1 MGRAVFVLCVCAAL
15 LFAADNLLHCPV
27 LALAYAISAAHAR
40 LHANAGNSGA
50 HASTFRSRDAV
61 AVRPTSYAFSRFA
74 LPTSRDCALGGKAL
88 GVLPLLPL
96 PTVMSLSPIELAS
109 LWKQRDE
116 IFMCRALWSL
126 QGVGMN

>member
-15 LFAADNLLHCPV
+15 LFAADHLLHCPV
-27 LALAYAISAAHAR
+27 LALAYAISAAH
-40 LHANAGNSGA
+40 
-50 HASTFRSRDAV
+50 
-61 AVRPTSYAFSRFA
+61 RPTSYAFSRFA